1 MSVRSARHRVR
12 QFRLGRNNRRSSI
25 VHQQEH
31 VVLEQAV
38 WAG

>member
-12 QFRLGRNNRRSSI
+12 QFHLGRNSRRSSI
-25 VHQQEH
+25 VNQQEQM
-31 VVLEQAV
+31 VLEQAV